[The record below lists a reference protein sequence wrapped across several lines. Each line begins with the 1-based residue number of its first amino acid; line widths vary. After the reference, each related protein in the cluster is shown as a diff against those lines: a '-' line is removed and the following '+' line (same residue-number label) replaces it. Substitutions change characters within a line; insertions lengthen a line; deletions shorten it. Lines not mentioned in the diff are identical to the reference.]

1 MLLGKSRIAQRQNK
15 IFFRDMD
22 VFYLTIINNSKY
34 LSGSISH
41 VRLKQ
46 EPLWA
51 IHKSKKI

>member
-15 IFFRDMD
+15 IFFGDMD

-41 VRLKQ
+41 VSLKQ
-46 EPLWA
+46 EPL
-51 IHKSKKI
+51 

>member
-22 VFYLTIINNSKY
+22 VFYPTIINNSRY
-34 LSGSISH
+34 LSGSMSH

-51 IHKSKKI
+51 IHKSKKF